1 MKNSEKFKMKNEKFE
16 MKNEKFEKFKII
28 QNNWKKIFMVSQTF
42 TNIRNI
48 GIVFDNSIFHKK
60 KQQ

>member
-1 MKNSEKFKMKNEKFE
+1 
-16 MKNEKFEKFKII
+16 MKNEKFEKFKIKNEKFGKI